1 MPFLRIT
8 VAPTATRAGHSG
20 FHSTRSIR
28 MSCLLFTASRWLPCV
43 HADLERSSDAQAS
56 PRSERP
62 AADCPLE
69 AIGLLV
75 KQAAQ
80 LKAMSARHSS
90 HFQDLRQ
97 QLDAVIGELDRI
109 GRDAHKRR
117 ARPATIAGLE
127 ARIATLGKCFE
138 RRAARVCGWADS
150 AHHLRVSS
158 GAAFS
163 FAQPPGARS
172 PAPG

>member
-1 MPFLRIT
+1 MPFLRIID
-8 VAPTATRAGHSG
+8 APTATRAGHSG

-28 MSCLLFTASRWLPCV
+28 MSCLLFSASRWLPCV
-43 HADLERSSDAQAS
+43 HADLEPSSDAQAS

-62 AADCPLE
+62 AADRPLE

-75 KQAAQ
+75 KRAIQ
-80 LKAMSARHSS
+80 LKAMSEPYPS
-90 HFQDLRQ
+90 HFRDLRQ

-109 GRDAHKRR
+109 SRDAHQRR

-127 ARIATLGKCFE
+127 AQIATLEERFE
-138 RRAARVCGWADS
+138 RREARVRGWAAR
-150 AHHLRVSS
+150 AHELRVSS
-158 GAAFS
+158 SAMFS
-163 FAQPPGARS
+163 FARPPGARS